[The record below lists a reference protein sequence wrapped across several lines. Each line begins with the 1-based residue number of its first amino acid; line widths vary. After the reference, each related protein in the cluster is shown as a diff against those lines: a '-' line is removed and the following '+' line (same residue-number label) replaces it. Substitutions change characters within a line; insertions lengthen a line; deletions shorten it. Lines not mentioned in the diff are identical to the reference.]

1 VSCGTHPAH
10 LDQVVDHAVVA
21 HFRNT
26 RGAAPGL
33 YEGREGGNERRE
45 GGREGGREGAERY
58 VSGWESAFQ
67 RRGRACLGYNGRQG
81 RRMGRTRT

>member
-1 VSCGTHPAH
+1 MREDSFTTIILFALIKEGDREERKERGRQGRRKRKSCSTHPAH

-33 YEGREGGNERRE
+33 DEENEGGRKTGREGGD
-45 GGREGGREGAERY
+45 
-58 VSGWESAFQ
+58 
-67 RRGRACLGYNGRQG
+67 
-81 RRMGRTRT
+81 M